1 LDITEQRRLS
11 MHGTKKRLLA
21 SRTVVVLSL
30 VAAFL
35 LMVPRPAVSQYLHG
49 TDNEGRMFFINL
61 ATGAGA
67 FLCNLPVHPDPGVT
81 ELEFDF
87 NTMRGVIQSRD
98 GIFTNQIVDIF
109 NCASFAGEVFN
120 GWAFNGLEFVDGV
133 LYGAAILNTCEPSQ
147 FMILNPNTGATTL
160 IGPTGMGPI
169 SGLAWNGFHGVM
181 YGVTGCEGVYGLS
194 LLVTIDMSTGAATV
208 VGPTGIS
215 AGSLEWGPN
224 GRLYAGGNRRDGGN
238 LYEIDPYTGAATLV
252 GWTGFESVTGLAF
265 AQFPVPVE
273 EVTWGAIKAMYE
285 E

>member
-1 LDITEQRRLS
+1 
-11 MHGTKKRLLA
+11 MKGTNRWLPASKPVVLLA
-21 SRTVVVLSL
+21 L

-35 LMVPRPAVSQYLHG
+35 LTVPRPAISQYLHG

-61 ATGAGA
+61 ASGSGA
-67 FLCNLPVHPDPGVT
+67 FLCNLPVFPDPGVT

-87 NTMRGVIQSRD
+87 TTMRGVIQTRD

-109 NCASFAGEVFN
+109 NCAEFGGEVFN

-133 LYGAAILNTCEPSQ
+133 LYGAAIANSCEPSQ

-181 YGVTGCEGVYGLS
+181 YGVTGCESLYGLS
-194 LLVTIDMSTGAATV
+194 LLVTIDMSTGAATI
-208 VGPTGIS
+208 VGPTGVS
-215 AGSLEWGPN
+215 LGSLDWGPN
-224 GRLYAGGNRRDGGN
+224 GKLYGGGNQRDGGH
-238 LYEIDPYTGAATLV
+238 LYEIDPYSGAATLV
-252 GWTGFESVTGLAF
+252 GWTGFQSVTGLAF